1 MKLLKKWLREMRRS
15 FKVLITGV
23 GSTTALSVIKGLKK
37 QDVFNVFIVGTD
49 INEEKNIAG
58 SKFCDKFFK
67 VPLAINEENYIATLA
82 DIINSE
88 SIDLLIPIVDIEL
101 EVIARNRDVIEKST
115 YLLLSSYDT
124 VMICNDKFRTYDFFN
139 KQGIPTLK
147 TILADDFSKIKNLL
161 VHSGMDFPLIAKPR
175 KGVSSRD
182 IYEIQNE
189 EELFLIKKVKD
200 PLLQEKG
207 RGQEYTIDV
216 FCDGENSISA
226 VPRKRIETRAGISYK
241 GQTEKDEKLISP
253 AKKIAERLNIKGPA
267 NIQCFKNGDEVRFFE
282 INPRFSGSLP
292 LTIAAGVNTPLF
304 ALKMAA
310 GEKLEP
316 VKDFKI
322 VKMCRYWKEVF
333 YDGD

>member
-1 MKLLKKWLREMRRS
+1 MKRKFR
-15 FKVLITGV
+15 VLITGV
-23 GSTTALSVIKGLKK
+23 GSTTAISVIKGLKK
-37 QDVFNVFIVGTD
+37 QNEFDVFIIGAD
-49 INEEKNIAG
+49 INEKDNIAG

-67 VPLAINEENYIATLA
+67 VPPAVEEKNYINTLV

-101 EVIARNRDVIEKST
+101 EVIARNRDVIEDST
-115 YLLLSSYDT
+115 YLLLSSYNT
-124 VMICNDKFRTYDFFN
+124 VMICNDKWRTYEFF
-139 KQGIPTLK
+139 KKLGMPTLK
-147 TILADDFSKIKNLL
+147 TILLDDFSNIKNFID
-161 VHSGMDFPLIAKPR
+161 SADIDFPFIVKPR

-182 IYEIQNE
+182 VYEIHNE
-189 EELFLIKKVKD
+189 EELFLLKKVKD
-200 PLLQEKG
+200 PIIQEIG
-207 RGQEYTIDV
+207 RGEEYTIDV
-216 FCDGENSISA
+216 FCDGKRLISA

-241 GQTEKDEKLISP
+241 GQTEKDEKLINY
-253 AKKIAERLNIKGPA
+253 ARKIAEELNIRGPA
-267 NIQCFKNGDEVRFFE
+267 NIQCFKSDDKVKFFE

-322 VKMCRYWKEVF
+322 VKMCRYWEEVF
-333 YDGD
+333 YYEN